1 MSLVDSVMDNIEA
14 KILNSVQDRLEILT
28 ELDSDTLVLTT
39 KTHWDGKLIS
49 LNTIDMSPLAL
60 EIIKRVK
67 EDAT

>member
-28 ELDSDTLVLTT
+28 ELDTNTLVLTT
-39 KTHWDGKLIS
+39 KTHWDDKLVS
-49 LNTIDMSPLAL
+49 VNTIDMSPLAL

>member
-14 KILNSVQDRLEILT
+14 KILNSVQDRLEIFT
-28 ELDSDTLVLTT
+28 ELDTNTLVLTT
-39 KTHWDGKLIS
+39 KTHWDDKLVS
-49 LNTIDMSPLAL
+49 VNTIDMSPLAL

>member
-28 ELDSDTLVLTT
+28 ELDTDTLVLTT
-39 KTHWDGKLIS
+39 KAHWDGKLVS
-49 LNTIDMSPLAL
+49 VNTIDMSPLTL